1 MRFLITLARAYPGR
15 STLMLAAL
23 LLAGI
28 LEGISLSM
36 LLPLLSIAVNGSP
49 DGEAF
54 PVSTPAA
61 QSSSLERL
69 VADTFATLG
78 LTPTIGTLLAIIVIA
93 IVLKSAMVLLAKR
106 HVGYTAARIATDLRL
121 ALLRALLAARW
132 EYYLGQP
139 IGKFAN
145 AMATEAGR
153 TAKGFQLGVV
163 MIADFVQA
171 VVYGCVAVM
180 VSWQATVVALA
191 IGAIIL
197 YLLKRFVRKARKAGN
212 RQTDLLKSILEL
224 LTDLLQSIKPLK
236 AMARENLA
244 DFLLEYKTN
253 RLNKALQKQ
262 VFNKEVLKA
271 FQEPLLIIFMSI
283 GLYVALVHWSIG
295 LTTVMV
301 LAYLLARLVKQLNKV
316 QERYQGMASFES
328 AYWSLKESIQNAQE
342 ELEPATGS
350 KKPALK
356 NAVRLDNVSFAYRDQ
371 WVLRSASPSFPA
383 GKITA
388 IAGPSGSGKTTIVDL
403 ITGLLRPQEGEV
415 WIDDLPLAQIDLK
428 RWRRTIGY
436 VPQETLLLHDTVLNN
451 ITLGDPA
458 LSENDAVEALR
469 SAGGLEFVQS
479 LPGGIQSVVGERG
492 GKLSGGQRQRI
503 AIARAL
509 VQKPTLLILDEA
521 TSALDPETEAAIC
534 ETLSQLR
541 GNLTMLVI
549 SHQQALVNIAQR
561 VYRIKEGVVAA
572 MDKQDGIS
580 SDAPEADGKNGQKLA
595 SGTV

>member
-1 MRFLITLARAYPGR
+1 
-15 STLMLAAL
+15 
-23 LLAGI
+23 
-28 LEGISLSM
+28 
-36 LLPLLSIAVNGSP
+36 
-49 DGEAF
+49 
-54 PVSTPAA
+54 
-61 QSSSLERL
+61 
-69 VADTFATLG
+69 
-78 LTPTIGTLLAIIVIA
+78 
-93 IVLKSAMVLLAKR
+93 
-106 HVGYTAARIATDLRL
+106 
-121 ALLRALLAARW
+121 
-132 EYYLGQP
+132 
-139 IGKFAN
+139 
-145 AMATEAGR
+145 
-153 TAKGFQLGVV
+153 

-171 VVYGCVAVM
+171 VVYGAVAVM
-180 VSWQATVVALA
+180 VSWQATLVALA

-197 YLLKRFVRKARKAGN
+197 FLLKRFVRKARKAGD
-212 RQTDLLKSILEL
+212 RQTDLLKSILAL

-244 DFLLEYKTN
+244 DFLLEHKTN

-271 FQEPLLIIFMSI
+271 LQEPLVIIFMSI
-283 GLYVALVHWSIG
+283 GLYVALVHWSMG
-295 LTTVMV
+295 LTKVMV
-301 LAYLLARLVKQLNKV
+301 LAYLLARLVKQLNKI
-316 QERYQGMASFES
+316 QERYQRMATYES
-328 AYWSLKESIQNAQE
+328 AYWSLKESIQIAQK

-350 KKPALK
+350 KNPALK
-356 NAVRLDNVSFAYRDQ
+356 SAVRLENVSFAYGDQ
-371 WVLRSASPSFPA
+371 WVLRSASPSFPG

-415 WIDDLPLAQIDLK
+415 WIDDLPLAQIDVK
-428 RWRRTIGY
+428 RWRRMIGY

-479 LPGGIQSVVGERG
+479 LPQGINSVVGERG

-509 VQKPTLLILDEA
+509 VQKPALLILDEA

-541 GNLTMLVI
+541 DSLTMLVI
-549 SHQQALVNIAQR
+549 SHQPALVNIAQR
-561 VYRIKEGVVAA
+561 VYRIKEGVIAA
-572 MDKQDGIS
+572 MEERDGIS
-580 SDAPEADGKNGQKLA
+580 SKAPEADGKNDQKMA